1 MASADVLKTDDTLP
15 VSGRV
20 AQSGGIVVNLRVN
33 TTSMGGGVG
42 VIGIA
47 KRRDRARDQPVGR
60 GCALRRG
67 QRPQVPR

>member
-1 MASADVLKTDDTLP
+1 MASADVLKTDDTLH
-15 VSGRV
+15 VS
-20 AQSGGIVVNLRVN
+20 VNLRVN

-42 VIGIA
+42 VIGIG

-67 QRPQVPR
+67 RRAQVPR